1 MFSIELMNAKL
12 IPVAWTSFLQNL
24 GVQHEKREV
33 FIIKSVKKKKIKDLI
48 PETCQI

>member
-12 IPVAWTSFLQNL
+12 IPVAWTSFMQNL

-33 FIIKSVKKKKIKDLI
+33 FIIKSVKKKIKDLI
-48 PETCQI
+48 PEKCQI